1 MSDQQHPNGG
11 WQNSGSQ
18 DPDFN
23 QDPPTQEIR
32 LDQGQAQQSRQ
43 PSPQQPPQYQ
53 RPNNEWQQNPGGGQG
68 NSGYGGSDFGRPV
81 NGGHNGWHNQ
91 PQQHPQHQQGPHP
104 GPQGRP
110 PQRPA
115 KKKSDARIIIA
126 LVVSIVAVLFAIGV
140 LGMSRGWFDFGNN
153 SGSSSSNQQTIGQE
167 PTGSDSAT
175 QESSS
180 SSSSS
185 TTGSTEAR
193 PKNPSLPSGAI
204 PANEAARNS
213 EPAGDFNNVYRGTE
227 ITSEPFAQSVRD
239 AFVEHYLDTKTT
251 SGTIQ
256 AYSSVT
262 GTSYTMNCRD
272 NKQYVTCTGGNNAVV
287 YIS

>member
-1 MSDQQHPNGG
+1 MSDPQQPNGG
-11 WQNSGSQ
+11 WQNFGSRN
-18 DPDFN
+18 PDFN

-32 LDQGQAQQSRQ
+32 LDQAQAQQSRQ
-43 PSPQQPPQYQ
+43 QPQQQPPQYQ
-53 RPNNEWQQNPGGGQG
+53 RPNNGWQQNQRGGQG
-68 NSGYGGSDFGRPV
+68 NNGYGGSDFGRPV
-81 NGGHNGWHNQ
+81 YGGQNGWQGQ
-91 PQQHPQHQQGPHP
+91 PQQHQQYQQAPHP
-104 GPQGRP
+104 GPYGRP

-115 KKKSDARIIIA
+115 KKKSDAGIIIA

-140 LGMSRGWFDFGNN
+140 LGMSRGWFDFGSS
-153 SGSSSSNQQTIGQE
+153 SGSSSSNQQTSGQE
-167 PTGSDSAT
+167 SSGSDSAT
-175 QESSS
+175 RESSS

-185 TTGSTEAR
+185 TTASTEAR
-193 PKNPSLPSGAI
+193 PKTPSLPSGAI
-204 PANEAARNS
+204 PANESARNS

-239 AFVEHYLDTKTT
+239 AFVEHYLDTKNT
-251 SGTIQ
+251 SGTIE

>member
-1 MSDQQHPNGG
+1 MDQA
-11 WQNSGSQ
+11 
-18 DPDFN
+18 
-23 QDPPTQEIR
+23 
-32 LDQGQAQQSRQ
+32 QAQQSRQ
-43 PSPQQPPQYQ
+43 QSPQQPQQQPPQYQ
-53 RPNNEWQQNPGGGQG
+53 RPNNGWQQ
-68 NSGYGGSDFGRPV
+68 
-81 NGGHNGWHNQ
+81 
-91 PQQHPQHQQGPHP
+91 PQYQQPQHQQYQQAPHP
-104 GPQGRP
+104 GPYGRP

-115 KKKSDARIIIA
+115 KKKSDAGIIIA

-140 LGMSRGWFDFGNN
+140 LGMSRGWFDFGSS
-153 SGSSSSNQQTIGQE
+153 SGSSSSNQQTSGQE
-167 PTGSDSAT
+167 SSGSDSAT

-185 TTGSTEAR
+185 TTASTEAR
-193 PKNPSLPSGAI
+193 PKAPSLPSGAI
-204 PANEAARNS
+204 PANESARNS

-239 AFVEHYLDTKTT
+239 AFVEHYLDTKNT
-251 SGTIQ
+251 SGTIE

>member
-1 MSDQQHPNGG
+1 MSDPQQPNGG
-11 WQNSGSQ
+11 WQNFGSRN
-18 DPDFN
+18 PDFN

-32 LDQGQAQQSRQ
+32 LDQAQAQQSRQ
-43 PSPQQPPQYQ
+43 QSPQQPQQQPPQYQ
-53 RPNNEWQQNPGGGQG
+53 RPNNGWQQ
-68 NSGYGGSDFGRPV
+68 
-81 NGGHNGWHNQ
+81 
-91 PQQHPQHQQGPHP
+91 PQYQQAQYQQPQHQQYQQAPHP
-104 GPQGRP
+104 GPYGRP

-115 KKKSDARIIIA
+115 KKKSDAGIIIA

-140 LGMSRGWFDFGNN
+140 LGMSRGWFDFGSS
-153 SGSSSSNQQTIGQE
+153 SGSSSSNQQTSGQE
-167 PTGSDSAT
+167 SSGSDSAT

-185 TTGSTEAR
+185 TTASTEAR
-193 PKNPSLPSGAI
+193 PKAPSLPSGAI
-204 PANEAARNS
+204 PANESARNS

-239 AFVEHYLDTKTT
+239 AFVEHYLDTKDT
-251 SGTIQ
+251 SGTIE

>member
-1 MSDQQHPNGG
+1 MSDPQQPNGS
-11 WQNSGSQ
+11 WQNSGSRN
-18 DPDFN
+18 PDFN

-32 LDQGQAQQSRQ
+32 LDQAQAQQSRQ
-43 PSPQQPPQYQ
+43 QSPQQPQQQPPQYQ
-53 RPNNEWQQNPGGGQG
+53 RPNNGWQQPH
-68 NSGYGGSDFGRPV
+68 Y
-81 NGGHNGWHNQ
+81 
-91 PQQHPQHQQGPHP
+91 QQAQYQQHQQSQYQQVPHP
-104 GPQGRP
+104 GLHGRP

-115 KKKSDARIIIA
+115 KKKSDAGIIIA

-140 LGMSRGWFDFGNN
+140 LGMSRGWFDFGSS
-153 SGSSSSNQQTIGQE
+153 SGSSSSNQQTSGQE
-167 PTGSDSAT
+167 SSGSDSAT

-185 TTGSTEAR
+185 TTASTEAR
-193 PKNPSLPSGAI
+193 PKTPSLPSGAI
-204 PANEAARNS
+204 PANESARNS

-239 AFVEHYLDTKTT
+239 AFVEHYLATKNT
-251 SGTIQ
+251 SGTIE